1 MNGPATQK
9 PITMNLSIPI
19 RPKRKAP
26 GTAAK
31 HVVRIGSEAAF
42 NECCGE
48 LSMCLYERPDVGLLW
63 PFIAIVLTRNLGPQ
77 YASVEAERHQAST
90 VLRFDIV
97 RVSHYPDGVAV

>member
-31 HVVRIGSEAAF
+31 QVVRIGSEAAL

-48 LSMCLYERPDVGLLW
+48 LSMCLYERPDVGLLIHKRTAAQH
-63 PFIAIVLTRNLGPQ
+63 P
-77 YASVEAERHQAST
+77 VERVFAMLSRGGST
-90 VLRFDIV
+90 DDFLEEIRG
-97 RVSHYPDGVAV
+97 R